1 VRSPLVTTAN
11 DPSVAADGE
20 VQRSSLQVLKKT
32 LSSDNSRSRIRRS
45 VEQGEDKKTKNVNQI
60 DVFKQNQND
69 SEDDERI
76 LQRGYSTSKQ

>member
-20 VQRSSLQVLKKT
+20 VQRSSLQLLKKT
-32 LSSDNSRSRIRRS
+32 LSSDKSRSRIRRS

>member
-1 VRSPLVTTAN
+1 MRTPFVTTAN

-20 VQRSSLQVLKKT
+20 VQRSSLQLLKKT

-45 VEQGEDKKTKNVNQI
+45 VEQGEVKKIKNVNQK

-76 LQRGYSTSKQ
+76 LHRGYSTSKK